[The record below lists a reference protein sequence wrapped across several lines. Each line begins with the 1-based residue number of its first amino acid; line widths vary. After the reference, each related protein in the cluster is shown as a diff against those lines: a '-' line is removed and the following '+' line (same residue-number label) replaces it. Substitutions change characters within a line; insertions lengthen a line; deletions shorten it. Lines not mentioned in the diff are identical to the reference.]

1 MESKQHQADE
11 FIRNKF
17 KSRFLIK
24 TTTEHN
30 LRTICSV
37 VIVAVL
43 CIEEGVELET
53 VKKWQNL
60 LGLFSAF
67 FSLISQLFNPKQVAC
82 EVDSLVDGAHAEQQQ

>member
-30 LRTICSV
+30 LRTICYV
-37 VIVAVL
+37 VVAFVYRRRSRTRNSEKVAKSARTFF
-43 CIEEGVELET
+43 C
-53 VKKWQNL
+53 L
-60 LGLFSAF
+60 L